1 MTTAYVENMEP
12 EVVPIGVGADDA
24 LYDVQRQGQH
34 IAQQHLEVLG
44 LVLLAARTRF
54 VCERASATMAT
65 LARSSVL

>member
-24 LYDVQRQGQH
+24 LYDVLRQGQH
-34 IAQQHLEVLG
+34 IAQQHQKVLG

-54 VCERASATMAT
+54 VC
-65 LARSSVL
+65 V